1 MRLSALS
8 LLVFLLVLQP
18 ALAAKEFREAIVA
31 EPYLE
36 LRTGP
41 ARGYPVVQV
50 VERGGRIEIL
60 KSRTDW
66 YKVRTDDGREG
77 WVRREAMELTLNDGG
92 EVNQFDAKDFSD
104 YESRRWEMGA
114 LTGDFEGAN
123 VISIY
128 GGYAFT
134 ANLSAELWV
143 SQALGNFSNSTFT
156 SINLLHQTFPD
167 WRFSPYFTL
176 GAGVIR
182 TSPNA
187 TLVQTEDRTDEIAHA
202 GIGIRAYINRHFLLR
217 AEYKSYVVFTSR
229 DENEEPNEWKAGFS
243 FFF

>member
-1 MRLSALS
+1 MNFLRLALFA
-8 LLVFLLVLQP
+8 LL
-18 ALAAKEFREAIVA
+18 LAAQPLQAREYRKAVVA

-41 ARGYPVVQV
+41 AKGYPVVQV
-50 VERGGRIEIL
+50 VERGGHIEII

-66 YKVRTDDGREG
+66 YKVRADDDREG
-77 WVRREAMELTLNDGG
+77 WVRRSEMELTLNDGG
-92 EVNQFDAKDFSD
+92 EFTTFEEDDFSD

-114 LTGDFEGAN
+114 LTGDFAGAN

-143 SQALGNFSNSTFT
+143 SQALGSFSNSTFT

-187 TLVQTEDRTDEIAHA
+187 TLIETEDRTDEMAHA

>member
-1 MRLSALS
+1 MSFLRLAIFV
-8 LLVFLLVLQP
+8 LL
-18 ALAAKEFREAIVA
+18 LAAQPLQAREYRKAVVA

-50 VERGGRIEIL
+50 VERGGHIEIL

-66 YKVRTDDGREG
+66 FKVRADDDREG
-77 WVRREAMELTLNDGG
+77 SVRRSEMELTLNDGG
-92 EVNQFDAKDFSD
+92 EFTTFEADDFSD

-143 SQALGNFSNSTFT
+143 SQALGSFSNSTFA

-187 TLVQTEDRTDEIAHA
+187 TLIETEDRTDEMAHA

>member
-1 MRLSALS
+1 M
-8 LLVFLLVLQP
+8 
-18 ALAAKEFREAIVA
+18 
-31 EPYLE
+31 
-36 LRTGP
+36 
-41 ARGYPVVQV
+41 VQV
-50 VERGGRIEIL
+50 VERGGGIEIL

-66 YKVRTDDGREG
+66 FMVRAVYDREG
-77 WVRREAMELTLNDGG
+77 WVRRSEMELTLNDGG
-92 EVNQFDAKDFSD
+92 EFTTFEADDFSD

-128 GGYAFT
+128 GGYAIT

-143 SQALGNFSNSTFT
+143 SQALGSFSNSTFT

-176 GAGVIR
+176 GAGIIR

-187 TLVQTEDRTDEIAHA
+187 TLIETEDRTDEMAHA
-202 GIGIRAYINRHFLLR
+202 GIGVRAYINRRFLLR

>member
-1 MRLSALS
+1 MRIDRYM
-8 LLVFLLVLQP
+8 LVGML
-18 ALAAKEFREAIVA
+18 LAAQAVNAAPEFREAFVA

-60 KSRTDW
+60 KRRTDW
-66 YKVRTDDGREG
+66 YKIRAADGREG

-92 EVNQFDAKDFSD
+92 EVMQFEENDFSD
-104 YESRRWEMGA
+104 FESRRWEMGA
-114 LTGDFEGAN
+114 LTGDFAGAN
-123 VISIY
+123 VISLY
-128 GGYAFT
+128 GGYALT
-134 ANLSAELWV
+134 ANLSAELWI
-143 SQALGNFSNSTFT
+143 SQALGSFSNSTY
-156 SINLLHQTFPD
+156 SSVNLLHQTFPD
-167 WRFSPYFTL
+167 WRISPFFTL

-187 TLVQTEDRTDEIAHA
+187 TLVETEDRTDEIAHA
-202 GIGIRAYINRHFLLR
+202 GLGIRAYINRHFLLR